1 MYEPILFYV
10 SIKFVYI
17 ISGDL
22 GDLEKL
28 PQITK
33 ALSNA
38 VSVYNLSI
46 SYFYYVSSRHII
58 RLRNHACLQEGSALE

>member
-1 MYEPILFYV
+1 M
-10 SIKFVYI
+10 I